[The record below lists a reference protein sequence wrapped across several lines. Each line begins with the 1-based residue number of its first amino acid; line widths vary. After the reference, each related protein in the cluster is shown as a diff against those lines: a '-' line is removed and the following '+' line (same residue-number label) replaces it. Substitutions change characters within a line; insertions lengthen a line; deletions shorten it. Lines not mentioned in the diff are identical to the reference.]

1 MLEFSIATITVFVG
15 FLNELVKYISKKCF
29 NVEINKYIPL
39 FSIGFGMI
47 LGICGYFIPNVTM
60 GNNIIEAIF
69 IGISAGCAAT
79 GIHQVGKQLQPE
91 KLEVEY
97 VDEDIVQDE
106 ETYGHQMTLDEI
118 ETPPTEDVED
128 YNEDE

>member
-1 MLEFSIATITVFVG
+1 MLEFSIATITAFVG
-15 FLNELVKYISKKCF
+15 FLNELVKLISKKCF
-29 NVEINKYIPL
+29 DKELNRYIPL
-39 FSIGFGMI
+39 FSIVFGLI
-47 LGICGYFIPNVTM
+47 LGIAGYFIPNVEM

-97 VDEDIVQDE
+97 VDEDIIQED

>member
-97 VDEDIVQDE
+97 VDEDIVDE

-118 ETPPTEDVED
+118 ETPPTEDVDD

>member
-91 KLEVEY
+91 KLEVEHVDENI
-97 VDEDIVQDE
+97 VDEDE
-106 ETYGHQMTLDEI
+106 MYHQMTLDE
-118 ETPPTEDVED
+118 DQNED
-128 YNEDE
+128 YHEDD